1 MDAYAP
7 SLPILHKLRP
17 KRPMPFP
24 DHCTCFAIRRAA
36 RHVSQGY
43 DRALAP
49 TGLRTTQFSL
59 LSTLDRH
66 GPRNLAALADALL
79 MDRTTMSR
87 AVRPLE
93 RDGLVAVGPDPDDGR
108 GRILRITGAGRA
120 RLEQARP
127 LWAQAEARQRAAYG
141 EERSRQLHALL
152 DDLVRVAPAG
162 AYGSS
167 PEG

>member
-1 MDAYAP
+1 M
-7 SLPILHKLRP
+7 S
-17 KRPMPFP
+17 FP

-59 LSTLDRH
+59 LSTLSRH
-66 GPRNLAALADALL
+66 GPQNLAAVAEVLL

-93 RDGLVAVGPDPDDGR
+93 RDGFVAIGPDREDGR
-108 GRILRITGAGRA
+108 ARILTITSAGRA
-120 RLEQARP
+120 KLEEARP
-127 LWAQAEARQRAAYG
+127 LWARAERLQREAYG

-152 DDLVRVAPAG
+152 ADLVRTMPHVAHLP
-162 AYGSS
+162 S
-167 PEG
+167 EG

>member
-1 MDAYAP
+1 
-7 SLPILHKLRP
+7 
-17 KRPMPFP
+17 MPVP
-24 DHCTCFAIRRAA
+24 DRCTCFAIRRAA

-49 TGLRTTQFSL
+49 AGLRTTQFSL

-66 GPRNLAALADALL
+66 GRRNLAALAEALL

-93 RDGLVAVGPDPDDGR
+93 RDGLVAVEPDPEDGR
-108 GRILRITGAGRA
+108 GRILAITQAGRA
-120 RLEQARP
+120 KLEEARP
-127 LWAQAEARQRAAYG
+127 LWAQVEARQREAYG

-152 DDLVRVAPAG
+152 ADLVRTVPDATQH
-162 AYGSS
+162 